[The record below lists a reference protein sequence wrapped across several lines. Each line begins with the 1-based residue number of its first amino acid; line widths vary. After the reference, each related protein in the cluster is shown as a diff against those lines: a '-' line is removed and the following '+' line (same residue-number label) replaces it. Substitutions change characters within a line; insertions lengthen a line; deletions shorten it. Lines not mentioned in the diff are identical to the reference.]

1 MAERKRKRA
10 AEEWERRKRGRRR
23 RMRRREGEG
32 LGKRQV
38 GWAGDPVEALGEEV
52 MGRVMELLDARSV
65 ARCTAVSRAWRGV
78 AADDR
83 LWAPKINFILLF
95 VVIFFLIIFI
105 WVFCKEYAAQN
116 INHVYYA
123 NMPLVTEE
131 DILKGTH
138 VYSFLKLMMG
148 HGLCAE
154 LMAGKAHIPRLT
166 SIRTGSK
173 LSTYSMAIMD
183 GKRSRITKEDLCDH
197 AWEYRFTIAA
207 PEYWRN
213 LDPSWKHT
221 GPPMRRYFHPDGYHS
236 ADPHDAVWGGHECAY
251 TVITSFVGDGQ
262 IRDHYVRINRWP
274 PLKVSR
280 KDDWSWELSNH
291 LYRYNSIPDADKKG
305 CTGPLFPVW

>member
-10 AEEWERRKRGRRR
+10 AEEWERRKRGRKKRK
-23 RMRRREGEG
+23 RREVQGEQQG
-32 LGKRQV
+32 PGKRQV

-83 LWAPKINFILLF
+83 LWAP
-95 VVIFFLIIFI
+95 
-105 WVFCKEYAAQN
+105 
-116 INHVYYA
+116 
-123 NMPLVTEE
+123 M
-131 DILKGTH
+131 
-138 VYSFLKLMMG
+138 
-148 HGLCAE
+148 CAK

-166 SIRTGSK
+166 LIRTGSK

-236 ADPHDAVWGGHECAY
+236 ADPHDAVWGGHECTY
-251 TVITSFVGDGQ
+251 TVITSFVGDGR
-262 IRDHYVRINRWP
+262 IREHYVRINRWP

-280 KDDWSWELSNH
+280 KDDWSWELSNQ
-291 LYRYNSIPDADKKG
+291 LYRYNSIPDAGKKG

>member
-1 MAERKRKRA
+1 MDPFLCFILVVAAVQLTLQVLSSSGFSRPESDMHGIMSTVRVSLASSDVVASKRT
-10 AEEWERRKRGRRR
+10 
-23 RMRRREGEG
+23 EGE
-32 LGKRQV
+32 LMHISSWWQ
-38 GWAGDPVEALGEEV
+38 
-52 MGRVMELLDARSV
+52 
-65 ARCTAVSRAWRGV
+65 
-78 AADDR
+78 
-83 LWAPKINFILLF
+83 
-95 VVIFFLIIFI
+95 
-105 WVFCKEYAAQN
+105 
-116 INHVYYA
+116 
-123 NMPLVTEE
+123 
-131 DILKGTH
+131 LK
-138 VYSFLKLMMG
+138 
-148 HGLCAE
+148 
-154 LMAGKAHIPRLT
+154 
-166 SIRTGSK
+166 
-173 LSTYSMAIMD
+173 
-183 GKRSRITKEDLCDH
+183 
-197 AWEYRFTIAA
+197 AA

>member
-1 MAERKRKRA
+1 M
-10 AEEWERRKRGRRR
+10 
-23 RMRRREGEG
+23 
-32 LGKRQV
+32 
-38 GWAGDPVEALGEEV
+38 
-52 MGRVMELLDARSV
+52 
-65 ARCTAVSRAWRGV
+65 
-78 AADDR
+78 
-83 LWAPKINFILLF
+83 
-95 VVIFFLIIFI
+95 
-105 WVFCKEYAAQN
+105 
-116 INHVYYA
+116 
-123 NMPLVTEE
+123 EE

-148 HGLCAE
+148 HGLYAE

-197 AWEYRFTIAA
+197 AWEYRFTLAA

>member
-23 RMRRREGEG
+23 RRMRMEWQGERQG

-83 LWAPKINFILLF
+83 LWAPK
-95 VVIFFLIIFI
+95 
-105 WVFCKEYAAQN
+105 
-116 INHVYYA
+116 
-123 NMPLVTEE
+123 
-131 DILKGTH
+131 
-138 VYSFLKLMMG
+138 
-148 HGLCAE
+148 CAE

-166 SIRTGSK
+166 LIRTGSK

-197 AWEYRFTIAA
+197 AWEYRFTIVN
-207 PEYWRN
+207 W
-213 LDPSWKHT
+213 
-221 GPPMRRYFHPDGYHS
+221 F
-236 ADPHDAVWGGHECAY
+236 
-251 TVITSFVGDGQ
+251 
-262 IRDHYVRINRWP
+262 
-274 PLKVSR
+274 
-280 KDDWSWELSNH
+280 
-291 LYRYNSIPDADKKG
+291 
-305 CTGPLFPVW
+305 

>member
-1 MAERKRKRA
+1 MAERKRA

-23 RMRRREGEG
+23 REGQGEGKG

-38 GWAGDPVEALGEEV
+38 GWTGDPVEALGEEV
-52 MGRVMELLDARSV
+52 MGRVMELLDACSV
-65 ARCTAVSRAWRGV
+65 ARCTAVSRAWCGV

-83 LWAPKINFILLF
+83 LWAPK
-95 VVIFFLIIFI
+95 
-105 WVFCKEYAAQN
+105 
-116 INHVYYA
+116 
-123 NMPLVTEE
+123 
-131 DILKGTH
+131 
-138 VYSFLKLMMG
+138 
-148 HGLCAE
+148 CAE
-154 LMAGKAHIPRLT
+154 LMPGKAHIPRLT
-166 SIRTGSK
+166 LIPTGSK

-183 GKRSRITKEDLCDH
+183 GKR
-197 AWEYRFTIAA
+197 AA

-236 ADPHDAVWGGHECAY
+236 ADPHDAVWGGHECTY
-251 TVITSFVGDGQ
+251 TVITSFVGDGR
-262 IRDHYVRINRWP
+262 IREHYVRINRWP

-305 CTGPLFPVW
+305 CTGPLFPVR